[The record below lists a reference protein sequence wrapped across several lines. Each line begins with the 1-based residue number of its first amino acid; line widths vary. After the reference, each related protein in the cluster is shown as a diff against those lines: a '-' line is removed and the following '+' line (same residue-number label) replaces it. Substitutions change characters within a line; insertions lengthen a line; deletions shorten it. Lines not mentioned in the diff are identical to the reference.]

1 MDRLSAFLAMGG
13 YGGYIWTAYL
23 VAVVVLAALL
33 VASLRSVR
41 KQEARLA
48 ALRHTRRGLTED
60 DI

>member
-41 KQEARLA
+41 KQEAHLA